1 MTVEKRHLLTSV
13 DIARFVARG
22 SLLFEGLVPDQVNR
36 EFLDAVD
43 SDGPPP
49 GNKAGTR
56 LADSYHGTPVREIL
70 DLPRMQ
76 GIIQSLVGPDPIF
89 DHHGVHFSQ
98 PARSFEKHGIKVYA
112 QHTHQDSTI
121 DVRRAFD
128 VQLFYFPQAVTP
140 QMGGTRYIPGSHL
153 RIVNE
158 ATISRYQNF
167 VGQQKVVCPAG
178 SVLACHHGLWHG
190 GEVNRTDTVRYM
202 LKLRIA
208 PSVAQVRHWNT
219 DDLTEEAIGARP
231 IFDPTYTASLDADD
245 IRTILCRPEPWY
257 ELDTGRL
264 EYINRIRL
272 WRYLIGDERA
282 DIDYWVGR
290 IENDPGS
297 AAG

>member
-1 MTVEKRHLLTSV
+1 LTVGKEHLLTSV

-22 SLLFEGLVPDQVNR
+22 SLFFEGLVPERFNR
-36 EFLDAVD
+36 AFLDEVER
-43 SDGPPP
+43 SGPPR
-49 GNKAGTR
+49 GNDPGTR
-56 LADSYHGTPVREIL
+56 LADCYEGTPVREIL
-70 DLPRMQ
+70 DLPRLQ
-76 GIIQSLVGPDPIF
+76 GIIKSLLGPDPLF

-98 PARSFEKHGIKVYA
+98 PAKNFESRGIKVHA

-128 VQLFYFPQAVTP
+128 VQLFYFPQAVT
-140 QMGGTRYIPGSHL
+140 QEMGGTRYLPGSHL

-167 VGQQKVVCPAG
+167 VGQQKVVCSAG

-190 GEVNRTDTVRYM
+190 GEVNRSDTMRYM

-208 PSVAQVRHWNT
+208 PSVAQVRHWKV

-231 IFDPTYTASLDADD
+231 IFDPTHVASLNADD

-264 EYINRIRL
+264 EFINRIRL
-272 WRYLIGDERA
+272 WRYLVGDDRA
-282 DIDYWVGR
+282 DIDHWLGR
-290 IENDPGS
+290 IENDPGVS
-297 AAG
+297 TT